1 MEYLIWYTPIYI
13 IFIYVDIYK
22 WNTIRSSFLLFNN
35 IIIIMKKIIFLFSF
49 LLLFFTF
56 HLKSQDIL
64 PEKIIKIREY
74 GMKKPGVVVLAFLE
88 ENNGVYKEY
97 LFSITLKKWRSP
109 SCIRIAKIKCDSL
122 SINFSNMD
130 CRAYLQEFMTESEF
144 NNSCRTCPDYIYNAI
159 YKADLPIKLDCFL
172 KYLLQV
178 TPNY

>member
-1 MEYLIWYTPIYI
+1 
-13 IFIYVDIYK
+13 
-22 WNTIRSSFLLFNN
+22 
-35 IIIIMKKIIFLFSF
+35 MKKIIFLFSF

-74 GMKKPGVVVLAFLE
+74 GMKKPGVMVLAFLE
-88 ENNGVYKEY
+88 EYKGVYKEY
-97 LFSITLKKWRSP
+97 SFSITLKKWRNP
-109 SCIRIAKIKCDSL
+109 SNISIAKIKCDSL

-130 CRAYLQEFMTESEF
+130 SRAYLQEFMTEGEF
-144 NNSCRTCPDYIYNAI
+144 NNNCRAYPDYIYYAI
-159 YKADLPIKLDCFL
+159 YKTDFPIKLDCFL